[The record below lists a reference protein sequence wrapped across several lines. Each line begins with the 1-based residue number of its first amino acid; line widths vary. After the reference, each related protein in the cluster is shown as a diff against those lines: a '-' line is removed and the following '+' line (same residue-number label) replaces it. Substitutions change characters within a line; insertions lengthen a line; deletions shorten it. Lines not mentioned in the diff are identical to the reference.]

1 LDGFDPGLAPRVALW
16 ESIVAVMRRAI
27 VLGELQAGLHLEEP
41 ALAEKFGVSRIPI
54 REALT
59 RLSHEGL
66 VRLERRRGA
75 FVVSV
80 TPDDIHDIYDFRMLI
95 ETHAVRRAAERAD
108 AAGIAR
114 LRSHADQMAEAIRFD
129 SAEKIAGPDVLFHH
143 EIVAISGSKRLL
155 AAWDPI
161 GGLVATFLSIT
172 NTTYRD
178 LPSSLGSHYRLIEL
192 IRSGDRETAALELR
206 RHLESGE
213 QIMHS
218 VLHPDGGV
226 TVAENGQSTKPAA
239 PLPISRLGG

>member
-1 LDGFDPGLAPRVALW
+1 MDGFDPGLAPRVALW

-41 ALAEKFGVSRIPI
+41 TLAEKFGVSRIPV

-80 TPDDIHDIYDFRMLI
+80 TPDDIHDIYDFRLLI

-114 LRSHADQMAEAIRFD
+114 LRGHADQMAEAIRFD
-129 SAEKIAGPDVLFHH
+129 NAERIAGPDVLFHH
-143 EIVAISGSKRLL
+143 EIVVISGSKRLV

-172 NTTYRD
+172 NTTFRD
-178 LPSSLGSHYRLIEL
+178 LPRSLGSHYRLIEL
-192 IRSGDRETAALELR
+192 IQSGDGESAAEELK
-206 RHLESGE
+206 RHLENGE
-213 QIMHS
+213 QVMHS
-218 VLHPDGGV
+218 VLHPDSSAV
-226 TVAENGQSTKPAA
+226 FASNGRASEQTDAGSA
-239 PLPISRLGG
+239 LGIEG